1 MIRKLLTAL
10 VLPRIIAFAT
20 RRLTG
25 RAAAPSRHGR

>member
-10 VLPRIIAFAT
+10 VLPRVIAFIS

-25 RAAAPSRHGR
+25 RATTPTRHRR